1 MHKILKKTIKYGAAV
16 LLTLIAVILT
26 GIGYLYLSADM
37 MTPQF
42 ASTPETDRVIRKDS
56 LRQYGGNYL
65 RHSESGL
72 WELKVSGPAYER
84 GKAIGQLTSD
94 LLYFQEKVFV
104 DQIKEIVPSESYLK
118 FLRFFIVLFNRN
130 LGKNVPEE
138 YRDEIYGISL
148 SCTHE
153 YDFIGTPYERQL
165 NYHSAHD
172 LGHAMQDYMLVGCSS
187 FACWGENSADSSLII
202 GRNFDFYMGDAF
214 ARNKLVSFYQPE
226 NGYRFA
232 SVGWA
237 GMTGVLSGMNETGLT
252 VTINAAKSDLPAA
265 SATPISILTR
275 EILQYASTIEE
286 AYAIARKRKTFVS
299 ESILV
304 GSAKDGRAAIIEKSP
319 EKIALFTGNGQQI
332 ICTNHYQSETFGH
345 DKRNL
350 ENIETSDSPYRFARL
365 QELLKENA
373 PIDAPKAASILRN
386 RKGVGEAELGL
397 ANEMAIN
404 QFIAHHSVIFQPEKK
419 RMWVS
424 TAPWQCGKYVA
435 YDLNRIFSDS
445 IDFNHEIYTENL
457 TVPADS
463 FLQQQEYQQLMTYKR
478 LAPVLRKQIK
488 KKERLDE
495 QTLHAFQ
502 HALQAFWTSPKRP
515 DNKTHHYRQ
524 APGKNGTKSRLC
536 RCSLTRLKKPLAY
549 KGKICHN
556 IIRIC
561 LQKKGFHMDYLYCMP
576 DLNNTRENCE
586 KIHNILARMSD
597 KYKLNIVPEPVK
609 AKYFGGLDYYKKYR
623 IYKEIREIG
632 GNSAEAYLQA
642 DEKEMILSVCKN
654 QQEQEL
660 MKSCIYAYCY
670 PAQMVLKSF
679 NDRDKKK

>member
-202 GRNFDFYMGDAF
+202 GRNFDFYMGDDF
-214 ARNKLVSFYQPE
+214 AHNKLVSFYQPE

-373 PIDAPKAASILRN
+373 PIDAP
-386 RKGVGEAELGL
+386 
-397 ANEMAIN
+397 
-404 QFIAHHSVIFQPEKK
+404 Q
-419 RMWVS
+419 
-424 TAPWQCGKYVA
+424 
-435 YDLNRIFSDS
+435 
-445 IDFNHEIYTENL
+445 
-457 TVPADS
+457 
-463 FLQQQEYQQLMTYKR
+463 
-478 LAPVLRKQIK
+478 
-488 KKERLDE
+488 
-495 QTLHAFQ
+495 
-502 HALQAFWTSPKRP
+502 
-515 DNKTHHYRQ
+515 
-524 APGKNGTKSRLC
+524 SRL
-536 RCSLTRLKKPLAY
+536 
-549 KGKICHN
+549 
-556 IIRIC
+556 
-561 LQKKGFHMDYLYCMP
+561 
-576 DLNNTRENCE
+576 
-586 KIHNILARMSD
+586 
-597 KYKLNIVPEPVK
+597 
-609 AKYFGGLDYYKKYR
+609 
-623 IYKEIREIG
+623 
-632 GNSAEAYLQA
+632 
-642 DEKEMILSVCKN
+642 
-654 QQEQEL
+654 
-660 MKSCIYAYCY
+660 Y
-670 PAQMVLKSF
+670 PAQPERSG
-679 NDRDKKK
+679 RSGTGPCQ